1 MTNPPS
7 DVETLREALEKAREA
22 LAAISDAYEHI
33 LVSHADFRVYARRVA
48 DDTLPAI
55 DAALALPGGDGWR
68 PIDDDARLGAR
79 CLVGWY
85 GTRDLKEHVELG
97 RFKHGAAR
105 DSGWCNTYGHP
116 FGCDPDFYMP
126 LPAPPR
132 AGETE

>member
-55 DAALALPGGDGWR
+55 DAALALPGGGGWR
-68 PIDDDARLGAR
+68 PIEVAPHGDDVL
-79 CLVGWY
+79 LGWY
-85 GTRDLKEHVELG
+85 DANGQWRMELRPYSTGWSRDGVSTMSRHSWAT
-97 RFKHGAAR
+97 H
-105 DSGWCNTYGHP
+105 W
-116 FGCDPDFYMP
+116 MP
-126 LPAPPR
+126 LPFPPR
-132 AGETE
+132 AGETK